1 MTELS
6 PPLQQRSRETL
17 NAISKA
23 AKQLLKRYTFAELT
37 IGQIIKGAGTSTGS
51 FYARFKGKRALLHHL
66 HEEFAQSSKAEIKVF
81 VDLVGTKPLQVEAF
95 AEVWIPEVVES
106 HFEHRGILRATMI
119 ETFDDPKFAIRAAK
133 LVRYI
138 STKLADVI
146 AIPPSTK
153 DRDEHIHNIEQSM
166 GAVMAILD
174 QDLFYLRDG
183 KPRRLSTKK
192 IERLKRIFVASMAT

>member
-1 MTELS
+1 M
-6 PPLQQRSRETL
+6 
-17 NAISKA
+17 
-23 AKQLLKRYTFAELT
+23 
-37 IGQIIKGAGTSTGS
+37 
-51 FYARFKGKRALLHHL
+51 
-66 HEEFAQSSKAEIKVF
+66 
-81 VDLVGTKPLQVEAF
+81 VEG
-95 AEVWIPEVVES
+95 
-106 HFEHRGILRATMI
+106 GI
-119 ETFDDPKFAIRAAK
+119 AIRAAK

-153 DRDEHIHNIEQSM
+153 DCDEHIHNIEQSM